1 MPANRHDPRPWRDHI
16 CAIATLLF
24 GVVLVGFAAPQLAA
38 GFAELP
44 ARPVMEELRKGAS
57 LDDRYLEIAADSQT
71 ASLDWMAEGRG
82 WAALGLLHFIEA
94 RHAGLATDDGRAR
107 LEQSITADRRAVSLS
122 PGQAYAWTRLAHA
135 ELLRHGP
142 NPRVAPLLERA
153 IAQAPYDPGLVFG
166 RLELGF
172 LAWRQIDPAR
182 RAMFA
187 EQIRFAAG
195 ISAERLAALSRDRYA
210 MLAVRE
216 ALEETPE
223 LRRQVDFHL
232 RRL

>member
-1 MPANRHDPRPWRDHI
+1 MA
-16 CAIATLLF
+16 ALLF
-24 GVVLVGFAAPQLAA
+24 GVVLVWLAVPQLAA

-44 ARPVMEELRKGAS
+44 ARPVLEELRKGAY
-57 LDDRYLEIAADSQT
+57 LDDRYVEIATHSQ
-71 ASLDWMAEGRG
+71 AAALDWRAEGRG
-82 WAALGLLHFIEA
+82 WAALGLLHFIAA
-94 RHAGLATDDGRAR
+94 RNAGLATDDGRAS
-107 LEQSITADRRAVSLS
+107 LEQSVSADRRAVSLS

-135 ELLRHGP
+135 EMLRHGP

-153 IAQAPYDPGLVFG
+153 IAQAPYDPALVFT

-182 RAMFA
+182 RDMFA

-195 ISAERLAALSRDRYA
+195 ISAERLAVLSRERYA
-210 MLAVRE
+210 MTAVRE
-216 ALEETPE
+216 ALKETPE

>member
-1 MPANRHDPRPWRDHI
+1 MSANRHDPQSRRDHI

-24 GVVLVGFAAPQLAA
+24 GVVLVWFAVPQLAA
-38 GFAELP
+38 GFAGLP
-44 ARPVMEELRKGAS
+44 ARPVLEELRKGAY
-57 LDDRYLEIAADSQT
+57 LEDRYLEIAADSQT
-71 ASLDWMAEGRG
+71 ASLDWIAQGRG

-94 RHAGLATDDGRAR
+94 RNAGLATDDGRAR
-107 LEQSITADRRAVSLS
+107 LEESITADRRAVSLS

-153 IAQAPYDPGLVFG
+153 IAQAPYDPALVFD

-182 RAMFA
+182 REMLA
-187 EQIRFAAG
+187 EQVRFAAA
-195 ISAERLAALSRDRYA
+195 ISAERLAVLSRDRYA
-210 MLAVRE
+210 MTAVRE
-216 ALEETPE
+216 ALKEIPE

>member
-1 MPANRHDPRPWRDHI
+1 LPENRHDPQSRRDHI
-16 CAIATLLF
+16 SAFAALLF
-24 GVVLVGFAAPQLAA
+24 GVVLVWLAVPQLLA

-44 ARPVMEELRKGAS
+44 ARPVLDELRRGAY
-57 LDDRYLEIAADSQT
+57 LEDRFLEIAAHSQA
-71 ASLDWMAEGRG
+71 ASLDWVAESRG

-94 RHAGLATDDGRAR
+94 RNAGLATDDGRAH
-107 LEQSITADRRAVSLS
+107 LQISITADRRAVSLS

-153 IAQAPYDPGLVFG
+153 IAQAPYDPALLFD

-172 LAWRQIDPAR
+172 LAWRQFGPAQR
-182 RAMFA
+182 DMLA

-195 ISAERLAALSRDRYA
+195 VSAERLAVLSRDRYA
-210 MLAVRE
+210 MLAVRA
-216 ALEETPE
+216 ALEETPK
-223 LRRQVDFHL
+223 LRRQVDFYL